1 MNPIFELE
9 ILREIGVA
17 SGVGVIIIVFLRT
30 FVHEN
35 IQQNKAFTDNL
46 MHTNASL
53 MEVNKKM
60 LENNERMQAV
70 IQEQT
75 NAIKLLSEEI
85 RRNFK

>member
-30 FVHEN
+30 FVNEN

-46 MHTNASL
+46 MHTNVNL